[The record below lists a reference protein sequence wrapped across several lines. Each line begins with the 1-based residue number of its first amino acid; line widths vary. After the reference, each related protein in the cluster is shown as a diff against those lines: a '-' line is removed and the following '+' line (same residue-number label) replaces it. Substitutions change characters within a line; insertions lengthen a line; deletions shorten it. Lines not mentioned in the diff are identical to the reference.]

1 MKSYWLLN
9 LTTKFK
15 ETGARGIV
23 LISLILVIF
32 LSNGCESVS
41 FYQKG
46 RLVDPIM
53 AFDEEPTSTHFYQK
67 SFYSREGSTGGI
79 GTGAGGGCGCY

>member
-1 MKSYWLLN
+1 MGK
-9 LTTKFK
+9 
-15 ETGARGIV
+15 RGIR
-23 LISLILVIF
+23 VIGIIIVSMSF
-32 LSNGCESVS
+32 YGCTNVE

-53 AFDEEPTSTHFYQK
+53 VLDDDPTHVHITQK
-67 SFYSREGSTGGI
+67 VTYSREGSVGGI